1 MVTLK
6 RIVFFIFSTIILT
19 LFVWWGFDGFQLF
32 TKIYPPTELIDE
44 KTGRVVVITQG
55 SFKLGL
61 DIVLVI
67 SVGLVALGFIII
79 NFFSIWSSRKKNY

>member
-44 KTGRVVVITQG
+44 KTGRVVVVAQG

-61 DIVLVI
+61 DVVLVI
-67 SVGLVALGFIII
+67 SIGLIALGFIII
-79 NFFSIWSSRKKNY
+79 NFFSIWLSRKKNF